1 MKTLLLLLVVSM
13 SFALDMEAM
22 VEHLKF
28 EEGFRAHPY
37 KCSRGYLTIGYGHRC
52 AANTKP
58 VTREQ
63 AEAILRAD
71 INIAIKNVH
80 KLVGTDQPDTVEFV
94 LVSMTF
100 QLGYAGVRDFKNMLR
115 NIRGGN
121 YVAASGNMIR
131 SDWKKQTPER
141 CFRLANL
148 MKSVQ

>member
-1 MKTLLLLLVVSM
+1 VVSM

-28 EEGFRAHPY
+28 EEGFRSHPY
-37 KCSRGYLTIGYGHRC
+37 KCSRGFWTIGYGHRC
-52 AANTKP
+52 SANAKP
-58 VTREQ
+58 VTKEQ
-63 AEAILRAD
+63 AEATLRVD

-80 KLVGTDQPDTVEFV
+80 KLVGTSQPDTVEFI

-100 QLGYAGVRDFKNMLR
+100 QMGYAGVSDFKNMLR
-115 NIRGGN
+115 NIKAGN
-121 YVAASGNMIR
+121 YDAAAGNMIR

-148 MKSVQ
+148 MKSVE